1 VSARSTKAAGG
12 GRRRARLSDAEY
24 AALDQ
29 FRWSMRQ
36 FLQFSEEGAREQGIS
51 SQQHQALLAIRS
63 HQGAEA
69 LTIGGLAE
77 RLFIKNHS
85 ALELVARMA
94 ENGLVE
100 RRASEED
107 RRRVL
112 LRILPRGA
120 DILETISLR
129 NLGQLNETAEILADI
144 LEIVRRVDAGGARAK
159 ADKP

>member
-1 VSARSTKAAGG
+1 VSAKPSKTAAGK
-12 GRRRARLSDAEY
+12 RRSARLSDAEY
-24 AALDQ
+24 AALGQ

-63 HQGAEA
+63 HPGPEA

-100 RRASEED
+100 RTASDED

-120 DILETISLR
+120 EILETISLR
-129 NLGQLNETAEILADI
+129 NLGQLNETAEILAEI
-144 LEIVRRVDAGGARAK
+144 LDTVRRLDGGGAWPKRGK
-159 ADKP
+159 A

>member
-1 VSARSTKAAGG
+1 LT
-12 GRRRARLSDAEY
+12 DAEY
-24 AALDQ
+24 AALGQ

-36 FLQFSEEGAREQGIS
+36 FLQFSEEGARELGIS

-63 HQGAEA
+63 HSGPEA
-69 LTIGGLAE
+69 LTVGGLAE

-100 RRASEED
+100 RAISDED

-112 LRILPRGA
+112 LRILPRGVE
-120 DILETISLR
+120 ILETISLR
-129 NLGQLNETAEILADI
+129 NLGQLNETAEILADV
-144 LEIVRRVDAGGARAK
+144 LDTVRRLDESGAWAK
-159 ADKP
+159 ARKS

>member
-1 VSARSTKAAGG
+1 MSVKPSKTAS
-12 GRRRARLSDAEY
+12 GRRRTARLSDAEY
-24 AALDQ
+24 AALGQ

-63 HQGAEA
+63 HPGSEP

-100 RRASEED
+100 RSASPDD

-120 DILETISLR
+120 EILETISLR
-129 NLGQLNETAEILADI
+129 NLGQLNETAEILAEI
-144 LEIVRRVDAGGARAK
+144 LATLRRLDAGGALAK
-159 ADKP
+159 RGKA